1 MPKVSQALNDI
12 YITATRP
19 IAFSAIRKIATL
31 CGWDFSK
38 EELIFRGKA
47 IQPQVSAE
55 LEYKPGSV
63 DNDVKGPGDGFLSI
77 ELQEQ
82 PEEQS
87 PMYDT
92 VFKRNALPI
101 FLDRKLGVS
110 VVPSYATMTAT
121 MTIIKRFEDQPSA
134 ERWWYDMKRLI
145 TQDHGASFIS
155 ADYSYIM
162 PLNILYILKE
172 IHTRREAVA
181 GYGDTFSNYLR
192 DAFDER
198 ASSTTTTKGD
208 KKTVRMIIREHQE
221 EISGFFDFGDAPKP
235 EKVDG
240 SNAFEVNFSY
250 RYTYEVPT
258 HVVIRYPVQIH
269 QQMMPEELLNKPTV
283 GVRDPMMSRR
293 GSMQV
298 MFQDRMRS
306 QFIPRENRYETVFKY
321 PDLDDWTPSMK
332 SDTELPSTTLFTAM
346 FAIEPHAPRVLVSF
360 SDLAEVGEFHPEL
373 QRWFKE
379 HPQWMSTYY
388 HSPLYLEIWKNDT
401 PYNRGTWSI
410 DSHGDIVSDA
420 DLDLRA
426 TYRIR
431 LALLND
437 LSRLQP
443 ESVRELCEYPEL
455 VTETFRALGAKE
467 ADIPKPNGLGV
478 IAFNAMIEGIR
489 KLPKTAAGFRNKK
502 NIVIPQVMI
511 GTIIGVK
518 RDGVKRTT

>member
-55 LEYKPGSV
+55 LEYKLNTV
-63 DNDVKGPGDGFLSI
+63 NNDVKGPGDGFLSI

-82 PEEQS
+82 PEEQA

-101 FLDRKLGVS
+101 FNDRKLGVT

-155 ADYSYIM
+155 ADYSYIL
-162 PLNILYILKE
+162 PVNVLYILKE
-172 IHTRREAVA
+172 IHTRREAIA
-181 GYGDTFSNYLR
+181 GYGESFSDYLR
-192 DAFDER
+192 NTFDER

-208 KKTVRMIIREHQE
+208 KKTARLIIREHQE

-240 SNAFEVNFSY
+240 TNAFEVNFSY

-258 HVVIRYPVQIH
+258 HLVVRYPVQVH
-269 QQMMPEELLNKPTV
+269 QQMMPEALLNKPTV
-283 GVRDPMMSRR
+283 SVRDPRVSRR
-293 GSMQV
+293 GGMQV
-298 MFQDRMRS
+298 MYQDRMRS
-306 QFIPRENRYETVFKY
+306 QFIPLGNRYKTVFKY

-332 SDTELPSTTLFTAM
+332 SDTEFPATTLFTAM
-346 FAIEPHAPRVLVSF
+346 FSVDPALPKQLVAF
-360 SDLAEVGEFHPEL
+360 SDIAEVGEFHPEL
-373 QRWFKE
+373 QRWFKD

-388 HSPLYLEIWKNDT
+388 HSPLYLEVWKNDV
-401 PYNRGTWSI
+401 PYNRDAWSV
-410 DSHGDIVSDA
+410 DEHGDIVTNDT
-420 DLDLRA
+420 LDLRS

-437 LSRLQP
+437 LSKLQP
-443 ESVRELCEYPEL
+443 ESVRALCDYPEL
-455 VTETFRALGAKE
+455 VSEVLRALGAKD
-467 ADIPKPNGLGV
+467 ADIPKPNAFGV
-478 IAFNAMIEGIR
+478 IAYPVLMEAIR
-489 KLPKTAAGFRNKK
+489 KLPLTAKWFK
-502 NIVIPQVMI
+502 NRKNLIIPQVMI

-518 RDGVKRTT
+518 RNGVKQST